1 MPRSIY
7 DLFTFV
13 DIVCWGVCF
22 WWMHRIS
29 TRQNAT
35 LEQLRKQ
42 ARRIEDVSKA
52 EHEILT
58 DLHPSVQKIE
68 KGVDQVSEK
77 IEASD
82 SSPR

>member
-1 MPRSIY
+1 MPRSFY
-7 DLFTFV
+7 DFITLI

-29 TRQNAT
+29 SRQDAT
-35 LEQLRKQ
+35 LKQLQKQ
-42 ARRIEDVSKA
+42 ARRIEDVSRA
-52 EHEILT
+52 EHEILS

-68 KGVDQVSEK
+68 KGVDEVSEK

-82 SSPR
+82 NRS

>member
-1 MPRSIY
+1 MI
-7 DLFTFV
+7 

-35 LEQLRKQ
+35 LEQLQTQ
-42 ARRIEDVSKA
+42 ARRIEDISKA

-77 IEASD
+77 IEATDSPA
-82 SSPR
+82 SSPQ

>member
-1 MPRSIY
+1 MSRSFY
-7 DLFTFV
+7 DFITLI

-29 TRQNAT
+29 SRQDAT
-35 LEQLRKQ
+35 LKQLQKQ
-42 ARRIEDVSKA
+42 ARRIEDISEA
-52 EHEILT
+52 EHEILS

-68 KGVDQVSEK
+68 KGVDEVSEK

-82 SSPR
+82 NPS

>member
-1 MPRSIY
+1 VPRFFY
-7 DLFTFV
+7 DFITLI

-29 TRQNAT
+29 SRQDAT
-35 LEQLRKQ
+35 LKQLQKQ
-42 ARRIEDVSKA
+42 ARRIEDISKA
-52 EHEILT
+52 EHEILS

-68 KGVDQVSEK
+68 KGVDEVSEK

-82 SSPR
+82 NP

>member
-1 MPRSIY
+1 
-7 DLFTFV
+7 
-13 DIVCWGVCF
+13 
-22 WWMHRIS
+22 MHRIS

-35 LEQLRKQ
+35 LEQLQTQ
-42 ARRIEDVSKA
+42 ARRIEDISKA

-77 IEASD
+77 IEATDSPA
-82 SSPR
+82 SSPQ

>member
-1 MPRSIY
+1 VPRSFY
-7 DLFTFV
+7 DFITLI

-29 TRQNAT
+29 SRQDAT
-35 LEQLRKQ
+35 LKQLQKQ
-42 ARRIEDVSKA
+42 ARRIEDVSRA
-52 EHEILT
+52 EHEILS

-68 KGVDQVSEK
+68 KGVDEVSEK

-82 SSPR
+82 NRS